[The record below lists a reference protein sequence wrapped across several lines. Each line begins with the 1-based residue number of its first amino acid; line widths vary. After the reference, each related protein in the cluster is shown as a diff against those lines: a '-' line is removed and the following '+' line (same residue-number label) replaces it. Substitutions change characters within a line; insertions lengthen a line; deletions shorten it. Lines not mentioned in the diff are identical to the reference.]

1 MAPELARKP
10 TALVLMGALWPG
22 NDASGPNISLTAMI
36 EALADEFAFLRVA
49 RDRPVGDAAPLA
61 ASGRWLEAPGG
72 AARYCPPG
80 ARGLA
85 ELAAILRE
93 TPHDLLLLNGFHDR
107 EFTIPALLMRRLGL
121 APRRPAIL
129 APRGEFSAAAL
140 GLKPIRKAAYGALA
154 RSTGLLA
161 DVWLHATSA
170 EEAEDMKATA
180 ACAGGCLV
188 APNIRALLAQPPHVA
203 AADGMVR
210 LCFLGRISRVK
221 NLDLALRSLA
231 RVRAPI
237 VFDIYGPIEDALH
250 WDECRALIAA
260 LPPHIAA
267 TAHGAIANGATPQ
280 MLARHDLLFLP
291 SRSENF
297 GHAIFEA
304 LCCGVPALIGDA
316 TPWRGLEAAHA
327 GWDLPLDAEAF
338 ARAIDAFAAMDEAGR
353 ARLRDGARALAE
365 RRNRESDAVAA
376 TRRMLGHALAEGSK
390 CAA

>member
-1 MAPELARKP
+1 
-10 TALVLMGALWPG
+10 
-22 NDASGPNISLTAMI
+22 
-36 EALADEFAFLRVA
+36 
-49 RDRPVGDAAPLA
+49 
-61 ASGRWLEAPGG
+61 
-72 AARYCPPG
+72 
-80 ARGLA
+80 
-85 ELAAILRE
+85 
-93 TPHDLLLLNGFHDR
+93 
-107 EFTIPALLMRRLGL
+107 
-121 APRRPAIL
+121 
-129 APRGEFSAAAL
+129 
-140 GLKPIRKAAYGALA
+140 
-154 RSTGLLA
+154 
-161 DVWLHATSA
+161 VWLHATSA

-203 AADGMVR
+203 AADGVVR

-250 WDECRALIAA
+250 WEECRALIAA

-316 TPWRGLEAAHA
+316 TPWRRLEAAHA
-327 GWDLPLDAEAF
+327 GWDLPLDAQAF

-353 ARLRDGARALAE
+353 ARLREGARALAE

-376 TRRMLGHALAEGSK
+376 TRRMLGHALAEGRK

>member
-1 MAPELARKP
+1 
-10 TALVLMGALWPG
+10 
-22 NDASGPNISLTAMI
+22 
-36 EALADEFAFLRVA
+36 
-49 RDRPVGDAAPLA
+49 
-61 ASGRWLEAPGG
+61 
-72 AARYCPPG
+72 
-80 ARGLA
+80 
-85 ELAAILRE
+85 
-93 TPHDLLLLNGFHDR
+93 
-107 EFTIPALLMRRLGL
+107 MRRLGL
-121 APRRPAIL
+121 APRRPTIL
-129 APRGEFSAAAL
+129 APRGEFSSAAL

-170 EEAEDMKATA
+170 EEARDMRA
-180 ACAGGCLV
+180 AAAGAGGCLV
-188 APNIRALLAQPPHVA
+188 APNIRALLTPPPHVA
-203 AADGMVR
+203 AADGVVR

-250 WDECRALIAA
+250 WEECRALIAA
-260 LPPHIAA
+260 LPPHVAA
-267 TAHGAIANGATPQ
+267 TAHGAIANVATPQ

-327 GWDLPLDAEAF
+327 GWDLPLDAQAF
-338 ARAIDAFAAMDEAGR
+338 ARAIDAFAAMDATGR
-353 ARLRDGARALAE
+353 ARLRNGARALAE
-365 RRNRESDAVAA
+365 RRDRESGAVAA
-376 TRRMLGHALAEGSK
+376 TRRMFRHALGERPRCEEPE